1 MKALETEELEQD
13 RQVAVRECSA
23 LSGMGIWES
32 LSELHE
38 MLDEKTERE
47 QDNLSKDVKMA
58 KK

>member
-47 QDNLSKDVKMA
+47 QDNLSKDVKIYS
-58 KK
+58 